1 MAFWVFVL
9 NVWYRELISPSV
21 DAGIIKPS
29 DLAGYR
35 NTPVYI
41 SGSKYTPP
49 GKDNFREAMPV
60 LFNLMKKEKNTVVR
74 AVLGHFFFVYI
85 HPYMDRNGRIAR
97 FLMDL
102 MLASGGYPWIIIKV
116 DDRTTYMEALEEAS
130 LNNDITKFA
139 NFISGLI
146 KENKE

>member
-1 MAFWVFVL
+1 MP
-9 NVWYRELISPSV
+9 R
-21 DAGIIKPS
+21 IIKPS

-49 GKDNFREAMPV
+49 GKDNVREAMPV
-60 LFNLMKKEKNTVVR
+60 LFDLLINEKNAVLR

-85 HPYMDRNGRIAR
+85 HPYMDGNGRIAR
-97 FLMDL
+97 FLMNL
-102 MLASGGYPWIIIKV
+102 MLASGGYPWVIIKV

-130 LNNDITKFA
+130 VNNDIAKFA
-139 NFISGLI
+139 KFISGLI
-146 KENKE
+146 KENGNF